1 MYNLI
6 LYFQLSMDADEG
18 NGDIT
23 LKRQKTPLS
32 DSEDNVLSPGV
43 CYSAKNNPCL

>member
-6 LYFQLSMDADEG
+6 LYFQLIMDADEG
-18 NGDIT
+18 NGDIS
-23 LKRQKTPLS
+23 LKRQRTPLS

-43 CYSAKNNPCL
+43 CYSAQTNQCL